1 MFIKNLFNA
10 IIFIFKIIAYIFIF
24 IYIVIVNIIKF
35 SDIIFKMISYIF
47 KFIINIF
54 IFVYNILKKFF
65 KNFWMLTGGL
75 IAKLIYM
82 LVGVFGKA
90 STGTAISS
98 LHGAAKSKAIFSTI
112 GGGSISSGG
121 YGIALG
127 VTILKIICV
136 IPIIIWIFKIIK
148 DKINCDEVN
157 KEDK

>member
-10 IIFIFKIIAYIFIF
+10 IIFFFKIIAYIFIF

-98 LHGAAKSKAIFSTI
+98 LH
-112 GGGSISSGG
+112 
-121 YGIALG
+121 
-127 VTILKIICV
+127 
-136 IPIIIWIFKIIK
+136 
-148 DKINCDEVN
+148 
-157 KEDK
+157 